1 MSKVFVILQHS
12 GEEYDYSCNAI
23 FAYLKKE
30 SANEKLEELVKL
42 QDIDRQINKEYW
54 KRYTK
59 FQKEN
64 PILEW
69 NLGFTDYDKQFWEW
83 EEKYQKFFVDFL
95 KEKNLKELPD
105 GDIIYTISEIELL

>member
-54 KRYTK
+54 EKWTK
-59 FQKEN
+59 FREEKWH
-64 PILEW
+64 LE
-69 NLGFTDYDKQFWEW
+69 FTDYDKKFKEH
-83 EEKYQKFFVDFL
+83 EEKYQKFFADFL
-95 KEKNLKELPD
+95 QEKNLKELPD
-105 GDIIYTISEIELL
+105 SDISYTISETELYE